1 MSAGMAPLRGIVLI
15 CIAFSVLTLMS
26 AFVKAAGETVPT
38 GQVVFFRAFLSL
50 PIISLWLW
58 SRGDLHDGLHVA
70 NWKNHA
76 IRGLVGTVSMGLG
89 FTAITLLPLA
99 EVQAIRFATPMFLVV
114 FAAVFLGEVFRL
126 VRLAAV
132 VTGMIGVIIIV
143 APEFDSASLGST
155 ALIGAGMALT
165 SAALAALAQTLIKAM
180 SGTERSEAIAF
191 YFLATAATCSLL
203 TLPVGWIWPTSYGWI
218 WPTPYEMML
227 LAGCGVLGAI
237 GQMLLTAS
245 YRFADASALAP
256 FSYVSML
263 WAVIIGFVWFEEV
276 PRAATYA
283 GAGLIIASGVLI
295 VWRER
300 KLARDATARRKLRAK
315 GMY

>member
-1 MSAGMAPLRGIVLI
+1 MSSRMAPLRGIVLI

-58 SRGDLHDGLHVA
+58 SRGDLQNGLYVA
-70 NWKNHA
+70 NWKSHA

-132 VTGMIGVIIIV
+132 VIGMIGVIIIV
-143 APEFDSASLGST
+143 APEFDSASLGSM
-155 ALIGAGMALT
+155 ALIGAGMALA

-191 YFLATAATCSLL
+191 YFLATAAACSLV
-203 TLPVGWIWPTSYGWI
+203 TLPIGWVWPSFNWVL
-218 WPTPYEMML
+218 PTPYEMML

-245 YRFADASALAP
+245 YKFADASALAP

-263 WAVIIGFVWFEEV
+263 WAVIIGFVWFGEI
-276 PRAATYA
+276 PRAATFA

>member
-1 MSAGMAPLRGIVLI
+1 MSARMAPLRGIVLI
-15 CIAFSVLTLMS
+15 CIAFSVLTFMS
-26 AFVKAAGETVPT
+26 AFVKAAGEGVPT

-50 PIISLWLW
+50 PIISIWLW
-58 SRGDLHDGLHVA
+58 SRGDLQNGLYVA
-70 NWKNHA
+70 NWKSHA
-76 IRGLVGTVSMGLG
+76 VRGLVGTVSMGLG
-89 FTAITLLPLA
+89 FTAITMLPLA

-132 VTGMIGVIIIV
+132 VIGMIGVIIIV
-143 APEFDSASLGST
+143 APEFDTASLGGT
-155 ALIGAGMALT
+155 ALIGAGMALA

-191 YFLATAATCSLL
+191 YFLATAAACSLL
-203 TLPVGWIWPTSYGWI
+203 TLPFGWV
-218 WPTPYEMML
+218 WPTPYEMLL
-227 LAGCGVLGAI
+227 LAGCGVFGAI

-263 WAVIIGFVWFEEV
+263 WAVIIGFVWFGEI
-276 PRAATYA
+276 PRAATFA
-283 GAGLIIASGVLI
+283 GAALIIASGVLI

>member
-1 MSAGMAPLRGIVLI
+1 MSGRMAPLRGIVLI

-26 AFVKAAGETVPT
+26 AFVKAAGDTVPT

-58 SRGDLHDGLHVA
+58 SRGDLHDGLYVA
-70 NWKNHA
+70 NWKSHA
-76 IRGLVGTVSMGLG
+76 LRGLVGTVSMGLG

-132 VTGMIGVIIIV
+132 VIGMIGVVIIV
-143 APEFDSASLGST
+143 APEFDTASLGST
-155 ALIGAGMALT
+155 ALIGAGMALA

-191 YFLATAATCSLL
+191 YFLATAAACSLL
-203 TLPVGWIWPTSYGWI
+203 TLPFGWVWPT
-218 WPTPYEMML
+218 TYEMLL

-245 YRFADASALAP
+245 YKYADASALAP

-263 WAVIIGFVWFEEV
+263 WAVIIGLVWFGEV
-276 PRAATYA
+276 PRAATFA
-283 GAGLIIASGVLI
+283 GAALIIASGVLI

-300 KLARDATARRKLRAK
+300 KLARNATARRKLRAK